1 MGNDTVNAGTLR
13 QLSRRLLRRLGEAAL
28 LVVLGGLAG
37 AALVRFSPGYGVDV
51 REFDPRLSEDSL
63 ASLRTENGLPRGVL
77 GFYADHVAGI
87 LRGDFGS
94 SDSFGQPIRELIAE
108 RFPATAGLLAAG
120 LAGAWT
126 LGLGAALLGTW
137 KTSKTLD
144 LVTNFTS
151 SAFLCLPSALL
162 ALLFFLWGDS
172 GALALVFVLFPQV
185 FRYTRN
191 LLEEARRSPHV
202 LAARARG
209 VSEARVLLA
218 HVVLPVAGPLL
229 ALLGVSVNLAFGA
242 AIPIEVICGRP
253 GIGQLAWE
261 AALSRD
267 LPLLVNVTMTVTLL
281 TVAANAVSDFA
292 QTAMEARAA

>member
-1 MGNDTVNAGTLR
+1 VKAGKLS
-13 QLSRRLLRRLGEAAL
+13 QFSRRLLKRFGEAAL
-28 LVVLGGLAG
+28 LVAVGGLAG

-63 ASLRTENGLPRGVL
+63 ASLRAENSLPQGVV
-77 GFYADHVAGI
+77 GFYVDHIAGV
-87 LRGDFGS
+87 LRGDLGVS
-94 SDSFGQPIRELIAE
+94 NSFGQPIRELIAD
-108 RFPATAGLLAAG
+108 RLPATGGLLAAG

-126 LGLGAALLGTW
+126 LGLGIALLGTW
-137 KTSKTLD
+137 KTSRTLEWMA
-144 LVTNFTS
+144 TIAS

-162 ALLFFLWGDS
+162 ALLFFLWGDN

-185 FRYTRN
+185 FRYARN
-191 LLEEARRSPHV
+191 LLAEAQHSPHV

-209 VSEARVLLA
+209 VSETRVLFA
-218 HVVLPVAGPLL
+218 HIVLPVAGSLL

-242 AIPIEVICGRP
+242 SIPIEVICGRP

-267 LPLLVNVTMTVTLL
+267 LPLLVNVTMIVTLL
-281 TVAANAVSDFA
+281 TVAANALSDFA
-292 QTAMEARAA
+292 QTALEAGA

>member
-1 MGNDTVNAGTLR
+1 MKVGTPSE
-13 QLSRRLLRRLGEAAL
+13 LSRRLLRRLGEAFL
-28 LVVLGGLAG
+28 LVGLGGLAG

-51 REFDPRLSEDSL
+51 RELDPRLSEDSL
-63 ASLRTENGLPRGVL
+63 ASLRDENRLPQGVL
-77 GFYADHVAGI
+77 SFYVDHVAGI
-87 LRGDFGS
+87 LRGDLGV
-94 SDSFGQPIRELIAE
+94 SDSFGQPIRELIGD
-108 RFPATAGLLAAG
+108 RLPATAGLLAAG

-144 LVTNFTS
+144 LVATFAS

-162 ALLFFLWGDS
+162 ALLFFLWGDT
-172 GALALVFVLFPQV
+172 GELALVFVLFPQV

-191 LLEEARRSPHV
+191 LLADARRSPHV

-209 VSEARVLLA
+209 VSETRILLA
-218 HVVLPVAGPLL
+218 HVVLPVVGPLL

-242 AIPIEVICGRP
+242 SIPIEVICGRP

-292 QTAMEARAA
+292 QTVLEARAA

>member
-1 MGNDTVNAGTLR
+1 MKASALS
-13 QLSRRLLRRLGEAAL
+13 QLSKGLLRRLGEAAL
-28 LVVLGGLAG
+28 LIVLGGLAG

-51 REFDPRLSEDSL
+51 RELDARLSEDSL
-63 ASLRTENGLPRGVL
+63 ASLRDDSSLPQGLVSFYVDHLAGV
-77 GFYADHVAGI
+77 
-87 LRGDFGS
+87 LRGDLGS

-108 RFPATAGLLAAG
+108 RLPATAGLLTAG
-120 LAGAWT
+120 LAGAWA

-137 KTSKTLD
+137 KSSKALD
-144 LVTNFTS
+144 LVTTFAS
-151 SAFLCLPSALL
+151 GAFLCLPSALL

-172 GALALVFVLFPQV
+172 GVLALVFVLFPQV
-185 FRYTRN
+185 FRYSKN
-191 LLEEARRSPHV
+191 LLEEARNSPHV
-202 LAARARG
+202 VAARARG
-209 VSEARVLLA
+209 VSETRVLFA

-242 AIPIEVICGRP
+242 SIPIEVICGRP

-292 QTAMEARAA
+292 QTASEATAS

>member
-1 MGNDTVNAGTLR
+1 VNGGKLN
-13 QLSRRLLRRLGEAAL
+13 QLSRRLLRRLGEATL
-28 LVVLGGLAG
+28 LVALGGLAG
-37 AALVRFSPGYGVDV
+37 AALVRFSPGYGVDI
-51 REFDPRLSEDSL
+51 RELDPRLSEDSL
-63 ASLRTENGLPRGVL
+63 ASMRDENSLPQGVL
-77 GFYADHVAGI
+77 SFYVNHLAGV
-87 LRGDFGS
+87 LKGDLGS
-94 SDSFGQPIRELIAE
+94 SDFFGQPIRELIAD
-108 RFPATAGLLAAG
+108 RMPATVGLLAAG

-137 KTSKTLD
+137 KSSKAFD
-144 LVTNFTS
+144 LVTTFAS

-191 LLEEARRSPHV
+191 LLEEAGRSPHA

-209 VSEARVLLA
+209 VSEARILFA

-242 AIPIEVICGRP
+242 SIPIEVICGRP

-267 LPLLVNVTMTVTLL
+267 LPLLVNVTMAVTLL
-281 TVAANAVSDFA
+281 TVGANAVSDCA
-292 QTAMEARAA
+292 RTALEARAS

>member
-1 MGNDTVNAGTLR
+1 VV
-13 QLSRRLLRRLGEAAL
+13 EAAL
-28 LVVLGGLAG
+28 LIVLGGLAG
-37 AALVRFSPGYGVDV
+37 AALVRFAPGYDVDV
-51 REFDPRLSEDSL
+51 RELDPRLSEDSL
-63 ASLRTENGLPRGVL
+63 ASLRDENSLPQGVVS
-77 GFYADHVAGI
+77 FYADHLAGV
-87 LRGDFGS
+87 LRGDLGS
-94 SDSFGQPIRELIAE
+94 SASFGQPIRELIAD
-108 RFPATAGLLAAG
+108 RLPATAGLLTAG
-120 LAGAWT
+120 LGGAWA

-144 LVTNFTS
+144 LMTTFAS

-172 GALALVFVLFPQV
+172 GVLALVFVLFPQV
-185 FRYTRN
+185 FRYSRN
-191 LLEEARRSPHV
+191 LLEEARNSPHV

-209 VSEARVLLA
+209 VSEGRVLLA
-218 HVVLPVAGPLL
+218 HVVLPAAGPLL

-242 AIPIEVICGRP
+242 SIPIEVICGRP

-281 TVAANAVSDFA
+281 TVAANALSDFA
-292 QTAMEARAA
+292 QTTTEATAS

>member
-1 MGNDTVNAGTLR
+1 VNGGV
-13 QLSRRLLRRLGEAAL
+13 LSQISNRLVRRLGEAAL
-28 LVVLGGLAG
+28 LIVLGGLAS
-37 AALVRFSPGYGVDV
+37 AALVRFAPGYGVDV

-63 ASLRTENGLPRGVL
+63 ASLRSENSLPQGVVS
-77 GFYADHVAGI
+77 FYADHLAGV
-87 LRGDFGS
+87 LSGDLGS

-108 RFPATAGLLAAG
+108 RLPATAGLLAAG
-120 LAGAWT
+120 LAGAWA

-137 KTSKTLD
+137 KSSKALD
-144 LVTNFTS
+144 LMTTFAS

-172 GALALVFVLFPQV
+172 GVLALVFVLFPQV
-185 FRYTRN
+185 FRYSRN
-191 LLEEARRSPHV
+191 LLEEARNSPHV

-209 VSEARVLLA
+209 VSEIRVLFA

-229 ALLGVSVNLAFGA
+229 ALLGISVNIAFGA
-242 AIPIEVICGRP
+242 SIPIEVICGRP

-281 TVAANAVSDFA
+281 TVAANALSDFA
-292 QTAMEARAA
+292 QTATEASAS

>member
-1 MGNDTVNAGTLR
+1 VNGGV
-13 QLSRRLLRRLGEAAL
+13 LSQISNRLVRRLGEAAL
-28 LVVLGGLAG
+28 LIVLGGLAS
-37 AALVRFSPGYGVDV
+37 AALVRFAPGYGVDV

-63 ASLRTENGLPRGVL
+63 ASLRSENSLPQGVVS
-77 GFYADHVAGI
+77 FYAGHLAGV
-87 LRGDFGS
+87 LRGDLGS

-108 RFPATAGLLAAG
+108 RLPATAGLLAAG
-120 LAGAWT
+120 LAGAWA

-137 KTSKTLD
+137 KSSKALD
-144 LVTNFTS
+144 LMTTFAS

-172 GALALVFVLFPQV
+172 GVLALVFVLFPQV
-185 FRYTRN
+185 FRYSRN
-191 LLEEARRSPHV
+191 LLEEARNSPHV

-209 VSEARVLLA
+209 VSEIRVLFA

-229 ALLGVSVNLAFGA
+229 ALLGISVNIAFGA
-242 AIPIEVICGRP
+242 SIPIEVICGRP

-281 TVAANAVSDFA
+281 TVAANALSDFA
-292 QTAMEARAA
+292 QTATEARAS

>member
-1 MGNDTVNAGTLR
+1 
-13 QLSRRLLRRLGEAAL
+13 
-28 LVVLGGLAG
+28 
-37 AALVRFSPGYGVDV
+37 VDV

-63 ASLRTENGLPRGVL
+63 ASLRGESHSPQGVVS
-77 GFYADHVAGI
+77 FYADHLAGL
-87 LRGDFGS
+87 LRGDLGS
-94 SDSFGQPIRELIAE
+94 SDSFGQPIRELITE
-108 RFPATAGLLAAG
+108 RLPATAGLLAAG
-120 LAGAWT
+120 LGGAWA

-137 KTSKTLD
+137 KSSRAVD
-144 LVTNFTS
+144 LLTNFAS

-172 GALALVFVLFPQV
+172 GVLALVFVLFPQV
-185 FRYTRN
+185 FRYSKN
-191 LLEEARRSPHV
+191 LLDEARNSPHV

-209 VSEARVLLA
+209 VSETPILFA
-218 HVVLPVAGPLL
+218 HVVLPVAGPLV

-242 AIPIEVICGRP
+242 SIPVEVICGRP

-281 TVAANAVSDFA
+281 TVAANAVSDFV
-292 QTAMEARAA
+292 QTASEAKTS